1 MMGLTAWSA
10 LCRSLKHTLECKE
23 VRGLFLA
30 GQICGTTGYEE
41 AAAQVRGLWG
51 CEPVD
56 TAHILL
62 HKTVLRHMSLP
73 PSDAFTLQGIV
84 AGANAGLS
92 AQGRPAFT
100 IGRDEGYIGVLVDD
114 LVTKGTE
121 EPYRMFT
128 SRSGPLRGRAGGGG
142 WGSDVGLVCVAGR
155 STGCRCVRTTPTCG

>member
-1 MMGLTAWSA
+1 MGLTDWFS

-41 AAAQVRGLWG
+41 AAAQVSALWG

-56 TAHILL
+56 LL
-62 HKTVLRHMSLP
+62 LKFFHKTVLRHLSLP
-73 PSDAFTLQGIV
+73 SNAFTSQGIV

-128 SRSGPLRGRAGGGG
+128 SRSGPLGGRAAVGEMEGGALTLDMYVWQGG
-142 WGSDVGLVCVAGR
+142 VPAVAA
-155 STGCRCVRTTPTCG
+155 CG